1 MNKFFVA
8 VLAAGAAAAAG
19 YVASKILKGDSADND
34 YDDDI
39 YDDYEVG
46 GDDNIDFEIN
56 DDTVKDA
63 VENAADAAEDAAED
77 IKDAAEDAVDAVK
90 DAADEIKD

>member
-1 MNKFFVA
+1 MNKFLVA
-8 VLAAGAAAAAG
+8 VLAAGAAAAGG
-19 YVASKILKGDSADND
+19 YVASKILKGNNDDND

-63 VENAADAAEDAAED
+63 AEDVA
-77 IKDAAEDAVDAVK
+77 
-90 DAADEIKD
+90 